1 MSGIFRS
8 ALEETVL
15 GTIRRD
21 TLFAIGTNLGL
32 SERHLRWI
40 LQTYDGPAPPRGHG
54 AHHYHFRL
62 AALDA
67 PSLPA
72 PDGAGVEEIWRL
84 ARKHILEEA
93 ELIGVYQR

>member
-1 MSGIFRS
+1 MGELATRPQRFRQRP
-8 ALEETVL
+8 
-15 GTIRRD
+15 IRRPRAALWPWR
-21 TLFAIGTNLGL
+21 TSL
-32 SERHLRWI
+32 S
-40 LQTYDGPAPPRGHG
+40 
-54 AHHYHFRL
+54 FSL

-72 PDGAGVEEIWRL
+72 PEGANVEEIWRL